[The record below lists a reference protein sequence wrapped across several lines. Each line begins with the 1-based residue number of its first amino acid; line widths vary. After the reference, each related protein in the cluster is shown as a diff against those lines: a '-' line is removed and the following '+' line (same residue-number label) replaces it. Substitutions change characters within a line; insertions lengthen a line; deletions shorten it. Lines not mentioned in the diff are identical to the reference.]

1 MTGIRAILSVAAT
14 LVAATLCVAMIAV
27 GLGASGTASAQSYP
41 DKPIRLIVPYPPGGP
56 MDTMAR
62 LVAQQAGLQVKQTV
76 VVENVAGAGGT
87 LGSKTAA
94 TANPDGYTLLWGSS
108 GTLAIAPALYKELSY
123 DPTTLVPVALVA
135 KLPHVLVVPTS
146 VPASTVQELVAYI
159 KSKPGQVNYG
169 ASLGTPPHLIG
180 ALFKA
185 RTGVDVTYIAYKGAA
200 PAITDMLGGET
211 QFTFDALTVL
221 YPLIADGRLRAL
233 AVVDT
238 ARWPLLPNVPTMVES
253 GFPDFTMM
261 AFCGVLAPAGTPAA
275 IVDKLNAAINEGLK
289 SADAQQSLT
298 RLSALTRLGS
308 PQDFARYLADDAPKW
323 AELVR
328 IAGASIR

>member
-1 MTGIRAILSVAAT
+1 MRGIRPILPAAAT
-14 LVAATLCVAMIAV
+14 LVAATFVAAMIAV
-27 GLGASGTASAQSYP
+27 GPGVSGTASAQSYP

-62 LVAQQAGLQVKQTV
+62 LVAQQAGLQVRQTV

-123 DPTTLVPVALVA
+123 DPTALVPVALVA
-135 KLPHVLVVPTS
+135 KLPHALVVPTS

-185 RTGVDVTYIAYKGAA
+185 RTGVDVTYIPYKGAA

-308 PQDFARYLADDAPKW
+308 PQDFARFLADDAPKW
-323 AELVR
+323 AELVK